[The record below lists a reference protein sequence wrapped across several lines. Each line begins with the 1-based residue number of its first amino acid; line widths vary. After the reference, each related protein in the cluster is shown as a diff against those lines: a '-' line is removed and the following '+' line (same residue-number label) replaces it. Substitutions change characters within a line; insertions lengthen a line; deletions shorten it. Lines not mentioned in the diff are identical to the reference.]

1 MRLNSIIYEN
11 FYPDPFLIRNKLLKQ
26 EFYPADYLHDTIRTE
41 ELDNDDVVEIGKIG
55 NFCGERTIRASKILP
70 EADEYTRTFVNQY
83 CKFSD
88 ETKLEV
94 DTYFTLQT
102 KDHDNVNKSI
112 HQDTDP
118 IMAIV
123 VYLTPNPK
131 PNSGTIFYSLKKT
144 GWNGINKDRVPDL
157 AFKDMYPANRQ
168 DQNKDNFE
176 VDSVVGNAF
185 NRIVLYD
192 SKLLHAPGTCF
203 GDTKEDCRLTQ
214 TSFIFKLA

>member
-55 NFCGERTIRASKILP
+55 NFCDERTIRASKILP
-70 EADEYTRTFVNQY
+70 EADEYTRTCVNQY

-102 KDHDNVNKSI
+102 KDHDNVNEQEI
-112 HQDTDP
+112 DGD
-118 IMAIV
+118 
-123 VYLTPNPK
+123 
-131 PNSGTIFYSLKKT
+131 
-144 GWNGINKDRVPDL
+144 KDD
-157 AFKDMYPANRQ
+157 
-168 DQNKDNFE
+168 
-176 VDSVVGNAF
+176 
-185 NRIVLYD
+185 LYD
-192 SKLLHAPGTCF
+192 KAVDIIKSEGKAS
-203 GDTKEDCRLTQ
+203 
-214 TSFIFKLA
+214 TSFLQRKLQIGYNRAARIMETMEKEGIVGQANHVGKREIL